1 MMNQLLEFSE
11 INLIKA
17 QEKSCVR
24 GFGFV
29 SHWLKK
35 CHKIF

>member
-11 INLIKA
+11 INLLKT

-29 SHWLKK
+29 SHK
-35 CHKIF
+35 FG